1 MLRRAASVAYR
12 RHCSGSLRWMSDLP
26 STATPPANTARGA
39 TADLCDVFVPEPV
52 DKVTQCPVQI
62 ADPIFRCV

>member
-1 MLRRAASVAYR
+1 MLRRAASTAYH
-12 RHCSGSLRWMSDLP
+12 RHCSFRLMSDLP
-26 STATPPANTARGA
+26 TTLTPPANNARGA

-62 ADPIFRCV
+62 ADPIFR